1 MVKNQI
7 VLEFGYGDIGITP
20 AARRDG
26 KEVGL
31 FLTNV
36 IPGKVGRPLPGLEW
50 DPAKA
55 DAVLTFNNVESID
68 VLIKA
73 LKAAKKMMEK
83 GGKKKK

>member
-7 VLEFGYGDIGITP
+7 ELEFGFGDIGIAP
-20 AARRDG
+20 AQRRGG

-36 IPGKVGRPLPGLEW
+36 IPGEVGRSLPGLEW

-55 DAVLTFNNVESID
+55 DAVMTFNNVESID

-73 LKAAKKMMEK
+73 LKAAKKMMK
-83 GGKKKK
+83 NGRKK